1 MESVASFKGESNME
15 TLEKLINQVKR
26 ALNVTHMITHIIY
39 FYIISITKARFVV
52 AHWWWMNMH
61 DDECTAGA
69 EIDSWVKDI
78 PDNVYDEINQV
89 SDLPYLNSA
98 GQFAESNLKNQSQSE
113 HLGQQAKADPGK
125 RKHQH
130 VYVWNPSQNL

>member
-1 MESVASFKGESNME
+1 ME
-15 TLEKLINQVKR
+15 TLEKLINQVKGT
-26 ALNVTHMITHIIY
+26 LNVTHMITHIIY
-39 FYIISITKARFVV
+39 FYIISITTKARFVV

-69 EIDSWVKDI
+69 EIDSWVKNI
-78 PDNVYDEINQV
+78 PDNVYDEMKV
-89 SDLPYLNSA
+89 SDFSNLNSA
-98 GQFAESNLKNQSQSE
+98 SQLPEFNLTSKNQIQNE
-113 HLGQQAKADPGK
+113 NLGQQPKVDPGT